1 MNLYVVVLGIIVVT
15 LLGVSLAR
23 LGKVKTKADY
33 LVAGRSLPA
42 FVLVFTLLSSWIGSG
57 SLLGG
62 AENAYKH
69 GFAALWQSAGGW
81 AGLALIYFIAPRARK
96 FAQFTIPDL
105 LESRYNQTARVLG
118 VIAVLFAYTAIT
130 SYQFIGGG
138 DILHLIFPQVTAVQ
152 GQYILA
158 GFVIVFTAIAGM
170 GSVAYMDVVIGLL
183 ATFTMLAALPVLIH
197 LAGGWSNVH
206 AVLPAS
212 HFKVFGDIHPF
223 QSYFIGPVRADGSR
237 EKVQSALAIF
247 LPTCLLMLGNQSMYQ
262 KFFSA
267 KSEKDATR
275 ATIGWVIG
283 TVILETV
290 IVAIAVVGSALYP
303 TGEVHDRPREIL
315 AYTAVHGF
323 GGSKVLSILGA
334 LLVGAIFA
342 KVVSTA
348 NNYLFS
354 PATNLV
360 NDVFV
365 RYIKAGCRQQVGPSG
380 FALDGRSSRTL
391 GVVAI
396 AGDQLCAGKI
406 GLRLHHLCSSDYPG
420 SARRI
425 LLAPGHSFSSGRQH
439 RGGRGGHD
447 RMGYDLTA
455 SAPDHRRAGRH
466 SSRAAGLVAVPVCG
480 QSADPS
486 AKRGEAGA
494 VRCITS
500 ASGSDV
506 SRRRRHRPHRDADQS
521 SAALQREI
529 ALQAA
534 GFRIA
539 GRFHRK
545 LVQVSA
551 GRMDAVCHPLAP
563 TGDHLEQR
571 ARPAA
576 DLGKRRTTVIVGGR
590 EGVRHRAGGNMVLP
604 QLLDPRRRQALARRV
619 FDQHLVSWH
628 QNDVAGHANPESK
641 HKTAQPGK
649 IVLPAHT

>member
-1 MNLYVVVLGIIVVT
+1 MNLYAIVLGIIVVT
-15 LLGVSLAR
+15 LLSVSLAR
-23 LGKVKTKADY
+23 LHTVKTKADY

-69 GFAALWQSAGGW
+69 GFAALWQGGGGW

-105 LESRYNQTARVLG
+105 LEARYNQAARVLG
-118 VIAVLFAYTAIT
+118 VIAVLFTYTAIT

-138 DILHLIFPQVTAVQ
+138 DIVHLVFPQVSAVE

-183 ATFTMLAALPVLIH
+183 ATFTMIAALPVLVH
-197 LAGGWSNVH
+197 SAGGWKGVH
-206 AVLPAS
+206 AVLPAT
-212 HFKVFGDIHPF
+212 HFQWFGDL
-223 QSYFIGPVRADGSR
+223 SG
-237 EKVQSALAIF
+237 VQALELF

-275 ATIGWVIG
+275 ATVGWIIG

-290 IVAIAVVGSALYP
+290 IVAIAVTGSALFR

-323 GGSKVLSILGA
+323 AGSKALEVLGA

-365 RYIKAGCRQQVGPSG
+365 RYIKRDASNKEVLLVSRLMVA
-380 FALDGRSSRTL
+380 ALGLWALYQSL
-391 GVVAI
+391 GTTSVLKKSLYAYTI
-396 AGDQLCAGKI
+396 
-406 GLRLHHLCSSDYPG
+406 Y
-420 SARRI
+420 SAALTPVI
-425 LLAPGHSFSSGRQH
+425 LAAFFWKRA
-439 RGGRGGHD
+439 
-447 RMGYDLTA
+447 TA
-455 SAPDHRRAGRH
+455 
-466 SSRAAGLVAVPVCG
+466 
-480 QSADPS
+480 
-486 AKRGEAGA
+486 AGA
-494 VRCITS
+494 V
-500 ASGSDV
+500 ASIAAGTVVTVGWDAV
-506 SRRRRHRPHRDADQS
+506 TPHLPAIIGARDAILPALLVS
-521 SAALQREI
+521 LLCLFIVSLSTARPSAAQ
-529 ALQAA
+529 
-534 GFRIA
+534 
-539 GRFHRK
+539 
-545 LVQVSA
+545 
-551 GRMDAVCHPLAP
+551 LAP
-563 TGDHLEQR
+563 F
-571 ARPAA
+571 A
-576 DLGKRRTTVIVGGR
+576 D
-590 EGVRHRAGGNMVLP
+590 
-604 QLLDPRRRQALARRV
+604 
-619 FDQHLVSWH
+619 
-628 QNDVAGHANPESK
+628 
-641 HKTAQPGK
+641 
-649 IVLPAHT
+649 